1 MQRVNWMERLPGFQ
15 VTHDIIER
23 SCHGIDGEV
32 AQAQVLLQC
41 MTLQRRDIENTVP
54 LLLTR
59 LSYGYNNATDL
70 IVQVHIVSSQCVS
83 QASGQR
89 SRITS
94 SHNIPITTIHLQ

>member
-1 MQRVNWMERLPGFQ
+1 MQRVNWMELLPSVQ

-23 SCHGIDGEV
+23 SRHGIDGEV
-32 AQAQVLLQC
+32 AQAQVLLQG
-41 MTLQRRDIENTVP
+41 MALQRRDIKDTVP

-59 LSYGYNNATDL
+59 LSYGYNNATDF

-89 SRITS
+89 RRITS
-94 SHNIPITTIHLQ
+94 SNNIPITTIHLQ